1 MTLVRWN
8 RIGAIFFALLEYM
21 HPGFV
26 RTTFI
31 LTYYYCSCLLLLV
44 CCASYV
50 VCCCLFKVV
59 RYCCAPRSNFPGND
73 EVTALSRRW
82 QRSDMNVHHL
92 DKRSQ
97 WLALRIFLPNFHG
110 RSNVTRVGDLHEA
123 WLLSMT
129 EDGSF
134 DDVLP
139 AYKTFANNVM
149 LLQGTRLVHHN
160 WDRFKLQVNDLETL
174 DAFIAPLLG
183 VLFLLIELFLICVLS
198 NFVF

>member
-1 MTLVRWN
+1 
-8 RIGAIFFALLEYM
+8 
-21 HPGFV
+21 
-26 RTTFI
+26 
-31 LTYYYCSCLLLLV
+31 
-44 CCASYV
+44 
-50 VCCCLFKVV
+50 
-59 RYCCAPRSNFPGND
+59 
-73 EVTALSRRW
+73 
-82 QRSDMNVHHL
+82 MNVHHL

-97 WLALRIFLPNFHG
+97 WLAVRIFLPNFHG
-110 RSNVTRVGDLHEA
+110 RTNVTKVGDLHEA
-123 WLLSMT
+123 MLQSMT

-149 LLQGTRLVHHN
+149 LLQGTRLVHYN

-174 DAFIAPLLG
+174 DAFIAPSLG